1 MGRRDEAAEVRR
13 LLSVGRLLTLTGP
26 GGVGKTRLAGH
37 VARQVGRVFPDGVWL
52 VPLAALQDEA
62 FVPHAV
68 LEALGVR
75 NETTRPPLDV
85 LVEYLRERQLLI
97 VLDNCEHVLRSC
109 AVLAAAVL
117 SATEGVRILATSRHR
132 LGLAGEQ
139 LFEVPP
145 LPAPTPEEAAGGALA
160 TERFPALRLFADRA
174 AAVVPGFTLEG
185 GNQQAVARLCRR
197 LDGLPLAIELAAVR
211 VRALG
216 VEQLV
221 ERLDDR
227 YRLLTG
233 GSPVSPP
240 RHRTLRSAVDW
251 SHELCTPQEQLVWA
265 WLSVF
270 VGGFDL
276 AAAEA
281 VCGGEGLGSADVL
294 DAVAGLVDKSV
305 LVREEF
311 GRQVRFRLLVSL
323 RDYGREKLEDLGEV
337 TGTRRRHRDHFARLA
352 TGYERN
358 WFGPDQPEITERLR
372 LDRDNFHAAL
382 DFCLT
387 TPGEAQHG
395 LRMASS
401 LWFHW
406 VAGGVWGQGRHWMD
420 GALRAGAHPDVALTR
435 AMWAGALMSLVH
447 TRSAAV
453 LAGTTPGTGSG
464 SGTGPG
470 TSLGPGP
477 GTGSGPGA
485 GSGTGTGSG
494 TGPSPSPGP
503 GPGTGSGPGAGSGSG
518 TGPGTSLGPGPSTGS
533 GPGAGSGS
541 GAGSGTGPSPG
552 PGAGSGPGAGRGSGP
567 GPGTGSGPGPGSGS
581 GTGPSP
587 SPGTGP
593 VTGKNP
599 GPGSAA
605 DDELPVPTPPPVPAE
620 AFAPGNR
627 GSSTASFIVLTR
639 VELAC
644 TLVCRGRPEEAIP
657 LCAEAIALC
666 EAHGEQWA
674 RGWALRTLAL
684 AYWAVGDYGRAAEHA
699 RTCLRLPYT
708 GQHAQSLARTLDLL
722 AAAEAMTAAGAVERA
737 GVLRG
742 AVDRIWRDIGGDPV
756 ESFRPGRTRV
766 AERHARESSGDAAY
780 ERAHRRG
787 GGLSME
793 EAVAYALGEVREPAP
808 ARPPAGAVPVPVPSM
823 AMPVPDD
830 ALLTPRE
837 AQVASLIAQGRTNR
851 QIAESLVIA
860 QRTAEGHVERILA
873 KLGFTNR
880 SQVAAWF
887 STRRVDDGV

>member
-1 MGRRDEAAEVRR
+1 VGRRDEAAEVRR

-37 VARQVGRVFPDGVWL
+37 VAQQVGRVFPDGVWL

-68 LEALGVR
+68 IDALGVR
-75 NETTRPPLDV
+75 SESVRPPLEV

-97 VLDNCEHVLRSC
+97 VLDNCEHLPRSC
-109 AVLAAAVL
+109 AVLAAALL

-132 LGLAGEQ
+132 LGLVGEQ

-145 LPAPTPEEAAGGALA
+145 LSAPTPEEATGGVLA
-160 TERFPALRLFADRA
+160 AERFPALRLFADRA
-174 AAVVPGFTLEG
+174 AAVVPGFTLEEN
-185 GNQQAVARLCRR
+185 NQQAVARLCRR

-227 YRLLTG
+227 YQLLTG

-281 VCGGEGLGSADVL
+281 VCGGEGIDSADVL

-311 GRQVRFRLLVSL
+311 GGQVRFRLLVSL
-323 RDYGREKLEDLGEV
+323 RDYGREKLDDLGEV

-352 TGYERN
+352 VGYERN
-358 WFGPDQPEITERLR
+358 WFGPDQREITDRLR
-372 LDRDNFHAAL
+372 LDRDNLHAAL

-387 TPGEAQHG
+387 TQGEAQHG

-406 VAGGVWGQGRHWMD
+406 VAGGIWGQGRHWMD
-420 GALRAGAHPDVALTR
+420 GALRAGARPDVALTR

-453 LAGTTPGTGSG
+453 LAGT
-464 SGTGPG
+464 
-470 TSLGPGP
+470 
-477 GTGSGPGA
+477 A
-485 GSGTGTGSG
+485 
-494 TGPSPSPGP
+494 
-503 GPGTGSGPGAGSGSG
+503 
-518 TGPGTSLGPGPSTGS
+518 
-533 GPGAGSGS
+533 S
-541 GAGSGTGPSPG
+541 GAVP
-552 PGAGSGPGAGRGSGP
+552 
-567 GPGTGSGPGPGSGS
+567 
-581 GTGPSP
+581 
-587 SPGTGP
+587 
-593 VTGKNP
+593 
-599 GPGSAA
+599 
-605 DDELPVPTPPPVPAE
+605 DEELAVPTPPPVPAE
-620 AFAPGNR
+620 AFAPANR

-644 TLVCRGRPEEAIP
+644 TLVCRGRPEEAVP

-684 AYWAVGDYGRAAEHA
+684 AYWAVGDYERAAEHA
-699 RTCLRLPYT
+699 RACLRLPYT
-708 GQHAQSLARTLDLL
+708 SEHAQSLARTLDLL
-722 AAAEAMTAAGAVERA
+722 AAAEAMAVAGAVERA

-742 AVDRIWRDIGGDPV
+742 AVDRIWRDIGGNPV
-756 ESFRPGRTRV
+756 ETLQPGRFRV
-766 AERHARESSGDAAY
+766 AERHARQSLGDAAY

-787 GGLSME
+787 GELSME
-793 EAVAYALGEVREPAP
+793 EAVAYALGKTREPAVT
-808 ARPPAGAVPVPVPSM
+808 RPVEVASASASASASDEV
-823 AMPVPDD
+823 
-830 ALLTPRE
+830 LLTRRE
-837 AQVASLIAQGRTNR
+837 MQVAALIAQGRTNR
-851 QIAESLVIA
+851 QIAERLVIA
-860 QRTAEGHVERILA
+860 QRTAEGHVERILV

-887 STRRVDDGV
+887 STRRAEGDA

>member
-37 VARQVGRVFPDGVWL
+37 VARQVARVFPDGVWL
-52 VPLAALQDEA
+52 VPLAALRDEA

-68 LEALGVR
+68 IDALGVR
-75 NETTRPPLDV
+75 SESVRPPLEV
-85 LVEYLRERQLLI
+85 LVEYLRERRLLI
-97 VLDNCEHVLRSC
+97 VLDNCEHLLRSC

-132 LGLAGEQ
+132 LGPAGER

-145 LPAPTPEEAAGGALA
+145 LSAPAPDEFARGALA
-160 TERFPALRLFADRA
+160 AERFPALRLFADRA
-174 AAVVPGFTLEG
+174 AAVVPGFTLG
-185 GNQQAVARLCRR
+185 DGNQQAVARLCRR

-227 YRLLTG
+227 YQLLTG
-233 GSPVSPP
+233 GSPASAP

-276 AAAEA
+276 TAAEA
-281 VCGGEGLGSADVL
+281 VCGGEGLGEADVL

-305 LVREEF
+305 LVREEY
-311 GRQVRFRLLVSL
+311 GGQVRYRLLVSL
-323 RDYGREKLEDLGEV
+323 RDYGLEKLEDLGEV
-337 TGTRRRHRDHFARLA
+337 TVTRRRHRDHFARLA
-352 TGYERN
+352 GEYERN
-358 WFGPDQPEITERLR
+358 WFGPDQAEITERLR
-372 LDRDNFHAAL
+372 LDRDNVRAAL

-406 VAGGVWGQGRHWMD
+406 VAGGIWGQGRHFMD
-420 GALRAGAHPDVALTR
+420 GALRAGARPDVALTR

-453 LAGTTPGTGSG
+453 LAGTETPRSTADRELSV
-464 SGTGPG
+464 
-470 TSLGPGP
+470 
-477 GTGSGPGA
+477 
-485 GSGTGTGSG
+485 
-494 TGPSPSPGP
+494 PS
-503 GPGTGSGPGAGSGSG
+503 
-518 TGPGTSLGPGPSTGS
+518 
-533 GPGAGSGS
+533 
-541 GAGSGTGPSPG
+541 
-552 PGAGSGPGAGRGSGP
+552 
-567 GPGTGSGPGPGSGS
+567 
-581 GTGPSP
+581 
-587 SPGTGP
+587 
-593 VTGKNP
+593 
-599 GPGSAA
+599 
-605 DDELPVPTPPPVPAE
+605 PPPVPAGS
-620 AFAPGNR
+620 FGPGR
-627 GSSTASFIVLTR
+627 ARTTTASFIVLTR

-644 TLVCRGRPEEAIP
+644 TLVSRGRPQEAVP
-657 LCAEAIALC
+657 LCVEAIALC

-684 AYWAVGDYGRAAEHA
+684 AYWSAGDYERAAEHA
-699 RTCLRLPYT
+699 RACLRLPYT
-708 GQHAQSLARTLDLL
+708 TQQAQSLARTLDLL
-722 AAAEAMTAAGAVERA
+722 AAAEALALAGAAERA

-742 AVDRIWRDIGGDPV
+742 AVDRIWRDIGGNPV
-756 ESFRPGRTRV
+756 ETLQPGRLRI
-766 AERHARESSGDAAY
+766 AERHARRALGDAAY

-787 GGLSME
+787 GGLSMD
-793 EAVAYALGEVREPAP
+793 EAVAFALGEVPEPSVI
-808 ARPPAGAVPVPVPSM
+808 RPAGSAPDEVP
-823 AMPVPDD
+823 
-830 ALLTPRE
+830 LTRRE
-837 AQVASLIAQGRTNR
+837 MQVAALIAQGRTNR
-851 QIAESLVIA
+851 QIADNLVIA
-860 QRTAEGHVERILA
+860 QRTAEGHVERILV
-873 KLGFTNR
+873 KLGFANR

-887 STRRVDDGV
+887 STRRPEEG